1 MDTSIKINL
10 RPCVLTKYGDESKYK
25 ALFHCWIHY
34 SNVIPPS
41 NLRGG
46 HNGGQVSDVYGLVE
60 LEDGSVEIVS
70 PKSIRFLD
78 SPFNDYAWGLSVNKY
93 NDIVFR
99 KDEE

>member
-1 MDTSIKINL
+1 MDTNIKINL

-78 SPFNDYAWGLSVNKY
+78 SLFNDYTWELNVNKY

-99 KDEE
+99 RDKE

>member
-1 MDTSIKINL
+1 MGISVKTNL
-10 RPCVLTKYGDESKYK
+10 RPCVLTKYGDKSKYK

-41 NLRGG
+41 NVVGG

-78 SPFNDYAWGLSVNKY
+78 SPFNDYAWELNVNKC
-93 NDIVFR
+93 NGIVFR

>member
-1 MDTSIKINL
+1 MDTNIKINL

-78 SPFNDYAWGLSVNKY
+78 SPFNDYAWELNVNKY

-99 KDEE
+99 KDKE

>member
-1 MDTSIKINL
+1 MDANIKINL
-10 RPCVLTKYGDESKYK
+10 RPCVLTNYGDESKYK
-25 ALFHCWIHY
+25 ALFHCWIPY

-78 SPFNDYAWGLSVNKY
+78 SPFNDYAWELNVNKY
-93 NDIVFR
+93 NNIVFR
-99 KDEE
+99 KDKE

>member
-1 MDTSIKINL
+1 MDTNIKINL
-10 RPCVLTKYGDESKYK
+10 RPCVLTKYGDKSKYK

-34 SNVIPPS
+34 SDVIPPS

-78 SPFNDYAWGLSVNKY
+78 SPFNDYAWELN
-93 NDIVFR
+93 
-99 KDEE
+99 E

>member
-1 MDTSIKINL
+1 MDTNIKINL

-78 SPFNDYAWGLSVNKY
+78 SPFNDYAWELNVNKY

-99 KDEE
+99 KDTE